1 MSPSAPHD
9 RHEHDTLAAIN
20 AIDDLAA
27 RGASRTDWIRSRMP
41 LLANVRTRFANER
54 PFDGHRIGMSLH
66 LEPKTA
72 VLLETL
78 QAGGAEIVATGNHGS
93 TQDDIVAYLR
103 QQGMTVYGQRTD
115 TIDDHHANVAAVDT
129 ARPSILLDNGGD
141 LAALA
146 AARIDAD
153 AVAAGDNTGGTGI
166 VGGTEETTSGGMRLR
181 TELAGLIPFPII
193 VINDSLLKAIG
204 ENKHSVGQS
213 VVESIMRITNLR
225 IAGRRF
231 LVVGYGWC
239 GRGIAQYLRAMG
251 GKVAVAEVDE
261 LKAFEAAWDGYRVG
275 GIVDLAGWAE
285 IVITATGHPDVVNA
299 EVFDALADGAVLA
312 NAGHFPWEIDVPALY
327 AQATARTMLDDAI
340 ERVDLPDGRS
350 IVLLAEGRM
359 MNLAGREPKGNSIE
373 AMDLG
378 FLLQA
383 LSLERVVSSARAG
396 DASAGDSGSGDSGGA
411 STGDRAWL
419 VAGAQPVPDDIERDI
434 ARRMLA
440 AMGADR

>member
-1 MSPSAPHD
+1 MSTRTPD
-9 RHEHDTLAAIN
+9 LA
-20 AIDDLAA
+20 DLAA
-27 RGASRTDWIRSRMP
+27 RGAARIDWIRSRMT
-41 LLANVRTRFANER
+41 LLADVRARFADER
-54 PFDGHRIGMSLH
+54 PFAEHRIGMSLH

-93 TQDDIVAYLR
+93 TQDDIVAFLR
-103 QQGMTVYGQRTD
+103 DLGMTVHGRRAD
-115 TIDDHHANVAAVDT
+115 TLDDHHANVAAVD
-129 ARPSILLDNGGD
+129 AAKPSILLDNGAD

-146 AARIDAD
+146 AARIDPA
-153 AVAAGDNTGGTGI
+153 AVAAGDATGGTGI
-166 VGGTEETTSGGMRLR
+166 IGGTEETTSGGLRLR
-181 TELAGLIPFPII
+181 TELAGALPFPII

-204 ENKHSVGQS
+204 ENKHAVGQS

-225 IAGRRF
+225 ISGRRF
-231 LVVGYGWC
+231 VVAGYGWC

-251 GKVAVAEVDE
+251 GKVAVADTDE

-275 GIVDLAGWAE
+275 DLVDLAGWAE
-285 IVITATGHPDVVNA
+285 VVITATGHPDVVTA
-299 EVFDALADGAVLA
+299 PVIDALADGAVLA
-312 NAGHFPWEIDVPALY
+312 NAGHFPWEIDVPYMY
-327 AQATARTMLDDAI
+327 AQAATRTTLDEAI
-340 ERVDLPDGRS
+340 ERIDLPDGRHV
-350 IVLLAEGRM
+350 ILLAEGRM

-383 LSLERVVSSARAG
+383 LSLERIARSAA
-396 DASAGDSGSGDSGGA
+396 A
-411 STGDRAWL
+411 L
-419 VAGAQPVPDDIERDI
+419 PAGAQPVPDDIEREI

>member
-9 RHEHDTLAAIN
+9 RHEHDRLAAIN

-41 LLANVRTRFANER
+41 LLTNVRTRFANER

-396 DASAGDSGSGDSGGA
+396 DASAGDSGGA
-411 STGDRAWL
+411 STGDKAWL